1 MHVPMLDRVRSLRR
15 GGAGGR
21 PALRR
26 TWRMAIAAAAATL
39 VSLPLAPLPAQ
50 ADLAPSFTLVWI
62 RCQDQNESFSDEPY
76 VKVNGVTVRQFSDVD
91 TGETKYFIPF
101 EPTQFDPNEPWNGYY
116 AEIQMWESDGFWSLD
131 DYLGTNYIFAD
142 EAPGQHEFYFFS
154 SQGEY
159 IMSYNINSS

>member
-1 MHVPMLDRVRSLRR
+1 MHVPMLDRVRSLGRGHTGRR
-15 GGAGGR
+15 PG
-21 PALRR
+21 LRR
-26 TWRMAIAAAAATL
+26 TWRMAVAAAVVTL
-39 VSLPLAPLPAQ
+39 VSLPLAPVPAQ
-50 ADLAPSFTLVWI
+50 ADPALSFTLVWI

-76 VKVNGVTVRQFSDVD
+76 VKVNGQFYYQFNDVD

-101 EPTQFDPNEPWNGYY
+101 TPIDFDPNEPWNGAY
-116 AEIQMWESDGFWSLD
+116 AEIQMWESDGWWSLD

-159 IMSYNINSS
+159 ILSYNINS